1 MRLAHDQVIWHAR
14 RLATPT
20 WLRIAISL
28 ASLLILI
35 QQGGSAVAGDSR
47 EEPPAPVFR
56 RADRRT
62 HFDDAKLQQLGIA
75 RFESKRLKLYTD
87 VAAEKVQSLL
97 PAVDAAYDAL
107 VAYFGP
113 LPPDRRRTEFQVT
126 AYLMSD
132 KPLFQKAGL
141 LPDDLP
147 PFLNGRHR
155 EQEFWANE
163 QETDYYRR
171 HLVIHEFTHCF
182 MFAVPAVHIPEWYME
197 GMAELF
203 GTHRIDANGRY
214 EFRVMPD
221 RAENFD
227 GLGRIPLV
235 RSEIA
240 HGHWKS
246 LADLQRLTTQEFL
259 ENTGYAWS
267 WAACAFLDGH
277 PRYSKRF
284 HELGKHTLGS
294 EFQSTLTRLFGND
307 LDEME
312 TEWALFAHQLQ
323 FGFDLTR
330 AVIEFKAGRPLADR
344 ESGAAIAIAPNRGW
358 QSSGIAVKQGERYEI
373 VAAGEVV
380 LEPKPKPWV
389 SQPQGISIVY
399 SEGRPIGTLLAAVH
413 REPQSAETDE
423 SMLKE
428 IVVGRKTTFRA
439 TASGTLYFRIND
451 HWNSLANN
459 DGRYTVV
466 VRHLSEKSP

>member
-1 MRLAHDQVIWHAR
+1 MRKLRNRVESTPLSQAAP
-14 RLATPT
+14 RLF
-20 WLRIAISL
+20 RIAIGL
-28 ASLLILI
+28 AILLVFDR
-35 QQGGSAVAGDSR
+35 SAAADDLRQES
-47 EEPPAPVFR
+47 PAPVFR
-56 RADRRT
+56 RADHRPQV
-62 HFDDAKLQQLGIA
+62 DDAKLGQLGIA

-87 VAAEKVQSLL
+87 VAAEKVRTLP

-107 VAYFGP
+107 VQYFGP
-113 LPPDRRRTEFQVT
+113 LPPNSERTDFQVT
-126 AYLMSD
+126 AYLMAD

-141 LPDDLP
+141 LPEDLP

-163 QETDYYRR
+163 QATDYYRR

-182 MFAVPAVHIPEWYME
+182 MFAVPGVHIPGWYME

-203 GTHRIDANGRY
+203 GTHRIAANGRY

-221 RAENFD
+221 RPENFD

-240 HGHWKS
+240 RGHGKS
-246 LADLQRLTTQEFL
+246 LKDLQELTTQEFL
-259 ENTGYAWS
+259 ANTAYAWS

-277 PRYSKRF
+277 PRYSQRF
-284 HELGKHTLGS
+284 RELGKHTFGS
-294 EFQSTLTRLFGND
+294 EFQPTLRRLYGPD

-312 TEWALFAHQLQ
+312 TEWALFTHQLQ

-330 AVIEFKAGRPLADR
+330 AAIDFKTGSPIGAGESRTGIEV
-344 ESGAAIAIAPNRGW
+344 AANRGW
-358 QSSGIAVKQGERYEI
+358 QSSGVAVKQGERYEI
-373 VAAGEVV
+373 EAGGEVV
-380 LEPKPKPWV
+380 LSKNPKPWV

-399 SEGRPIGTLLAAVH
+399 SEGRPIGTLLAAIH
-413 REPQSAETDE
+413 REPPSDDSDE

-428 IVVGRKTTFRA
+428 IVVGRKTSFLA
-439 TASGTLYFRIND
+439 GASGTLYFRIND

-459 DGRYTVV
+459 DGRYQVV
-466 VRHLSEKSP
+466 VRGVSEKSP

>member
-1 MRLAHDQVIWHAR
+1 MRLAHHQVTWRAR

-20 WLRIAISL
+20 GLRVAIGLAICVSLNQLPIA
-28 ASLLILI
+28 
-35 QQGGSAVAGDSR
+35 AVAGDSR
-47 EEPPAPVFR
+47 EEPAAPFFR
-56 RADRRT
+56 RADRRP

-87 VAAEKVQSLL
+87 VAAEKVQSLP

-113 LPPDRRRTEFQVT
+113 LPPDRRGTEFQVT

-163 QETDYYRR
+163 QEMDYYRR

-182 MFAVPAVHIPEWYME
+182 MFAVPAVHVPEWYME

-246 LADLQRLTTQEFL
+246 LTDLQRLTTQEFL
-259 ENTGYAWS
+259 NNTGYAWS

-284 HELGKHTLGS
+284 RELGKHTLGS
-294 EFQSTLTRLFGND
+294 EFQSTLSLLFGND

-312 TEWALFAHQLQ
+312 TEWALFTHQLQ
-323 FGFDLTR
+323 FGFDLSR
-330 AVIEFKAGRPLADR
+330 AAIEFRAGQPLAAG
-344 ESGAAIAIAPNRGW
+344 ESRSAIAIAANRGW
-358 QSSGIAVKQGERYEI
+358 QSSGIAMKQGERYEI
-373 VAAGEVV
+373 VASGEVI
-380 LEPKPKPWV
+380 LERKPKPWI

-413 REPQSAETDE
+413 RESQSGETDE

-428 IVVGRKTTFRA
+428 LVVGRKTTLRA

-459 DGRYTVV
+459 DGRYTVD
-466 VRHLSEKSP
+466 VRHLSEKRP